1 MPQDHSQREATE
13 LTMQISTFMIADE
26 AFAIPA
32 LVVEEYFRPVP
43 ITRVPGSDS
52 RIDGLVNIRGR
63 TAVVVNMRSCLDMP
77 QRGEG
82 EPGEM
87 ILLETTQRLVDEALQ
102 LGLSTFDE
110 SVILNVDAASHIY
123 QLIDEETHPSPPHVN
138 QAFVDGVVCIGDKYF
153 TMISV
158 SKLID
163 HILSGSCGEN
173 P

>member
-1 MPQDHSQREATE
+1 
-13 LTMQISTFMIADE
+13 MQISTFMIADE

-43 ITRVPGSDS
+43 ITRVPGSDA

-63 TAVVVNMRSCLDMP
+63 TAVVVNMRSCLAMP
-77 QRGEG
+77 QRSDG

-87 ILLETTQRLVDEALQ
+87 ILLETTQRLVAEALSH
-102 LGLSTFDE
+102 GLTTFDE
-110 SVILNVDAASHIY
+110 SIVLNVDAASHIY

-138 QAFVDGVVCIGDKYF
+138 QAFVDGVVCIADKYF
-153 TMISV
+153 TMISI
-158 SKLID
+158 SKLIV
-163 HILSGSCGEN
+163 HVLSGTCGEN